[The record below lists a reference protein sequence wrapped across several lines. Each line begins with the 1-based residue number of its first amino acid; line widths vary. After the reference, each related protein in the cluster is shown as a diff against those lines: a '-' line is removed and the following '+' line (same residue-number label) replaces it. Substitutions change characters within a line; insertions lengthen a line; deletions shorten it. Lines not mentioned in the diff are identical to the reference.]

1 MKEII
6 DEMRNS
12 ILNGDELK
20 YNYEIGVVSVT
31 VLMDDFPWVRIL
43 AGGCEWETY
52 VGNEHYDGLSLDDTL
67 DELAKF
73 IKYES
78 IKSTIKD
85 ALKDKFRA
93 KEGVDC
99 SVTAFDNGLTTTIQF
114 QGEKIVTVT
123 VGNQDLID
131 DEDGIITKVAEFF
144 ANY

>member
-1 MKEII
+1 
-6 DEMRNS
+6 MRNS